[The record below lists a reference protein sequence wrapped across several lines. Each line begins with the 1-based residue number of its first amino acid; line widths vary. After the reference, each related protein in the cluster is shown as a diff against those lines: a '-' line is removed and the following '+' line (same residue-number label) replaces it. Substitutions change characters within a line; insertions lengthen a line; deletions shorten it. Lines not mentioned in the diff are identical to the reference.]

1 MKKIC
6 ILIGLLYVPL
16 AAADYKCVDAN
27 GKTHFGDTIPE
38 GCDKVPVYEIRGGIV
53 VKKIDPSLTPEQVKA
68 KKDEADKKKAAD
80 LAADEQKRKDLALLN
95 SYTTEKD
102 FDVARER
109 NVDPIKGRIRS
120 AKERIE
126 ELDKNLKKDED
137 EMEFY
142 KSGKKSSAKGN
153 FEAPPPLVASI
164 ERARKEKAGL
174 EASIARSEKEIVEL
188 QNKYTTDKQRWMG
201 LKSGEIAKP
210 AEYLR

>member
-1 MKKIC
+1 MNKAC
-6 ILIGLLYVPL
+6 ILIVLLYAPL

-27 GKTHFGDTIPE
+27 GKTHFGDTVPE
-38 GCDKVPVYEIRGGIV
+38 GCDNVPVYEIRGGIV

-68 KKDEADKKKAAD
+68 KKDEAEKKKAAD
-80 LAADEQKRKDLALLN
+80 LAADEQRRKDLALLN

-109 NVDPIKGRIRS
+109 NVEPIKGRINS
-120 AKERIE
+120 AKERIAE
-126 ELDKNLKKDED
+126 IDKALKKDDD

-142 KSGKKSSAKGN
+142 KAGKKAGKGAD
-153 FEAPPPLVASI
+153 APPPALVASI
-164 ERARKEKAGL
+164 DRARKEKAAL

-188 QNKYTTDKQRWMG
+188 QTKYATDKKRWMG

-210 AEYLR
+210 PEYLR